1 MTIGVNVVSAQALEQ
16 IVKQL
21 NKLIE
26 VHKIVELEPSA
37 VTRELVLV
45 KVRSDVENRSKIID
59 TVALFRAKAVDVSLE
74 SLTIEATG
82 GREKLDALLQ
92 MLEPFGIIELVQSG
106 QVALNRGAAA
116 LGAKRSG

>member
-1 MTIGVNVVSAQALEQ
+1 MSVVSAQALEQ

-26 VHKIVELEPSA
+26 VHKIVELDPGA
-37 VTRELVLV
+37 VTRELILV
-45 KVRSDVENRSKIID
+45 KVRSNVENRSKIID
-59 TVALFRAKAVDVSLE
+59 TVELFRGKTVDVSLE

>member
-1 MTIGVNVVSAQALEQ
+1 MDPG
-16 IVKQL
+16 
-21 NKLIE
+21 
-26 VHKIVELEPSA
+26 A
-37 VTRELVLV
+37 VTRELILV
-45 KVRSDVENRSKIID
+45 KVCSNVENRSKIID
-59 TVALFRAKAVDVSLE
+59 TVELFRGKTVDVSLE